1 MIVEHLEDRIV
12 KLREEED
19 FCLNLIRSYE
29 ESVAKNRQRMEHINI
44 EIAEIMSILA
54 MLQATDQ
61 TEQ

>member
-44 EIAEIMSILA
+44 EIAEIMSVLA